1 MPTGNSGGTRPLPDA
16 LDEFVDGKSPN
27 YAANLER
34 VVGKW
39 IDWCRDRDVHTLDD
53 VEVQTMAR
61 YADHLTRRVRAGQ
74 ADGDDGIAASSAW
87 TYYSQISA
95 FLSWA
100 TKWEYIPENPAD
112 KGRAKDQLPPRP
124 SGNEAERQ
132 FWQPEQRQALLTY
145 LDERAREAVDSE
157 GLDAVD
163 PVRDRALGAVLAYT
177 GVRGAEIL
185 ADRHDPRRTGITWGD
200 VDLAAGTITVL
211 GKNQE
216 IEPTPLPEQASR
228 PLGRLKRL
236 LSPPDDDWPV
246 FPSRHTPT
254 LYETIEAAGYDRPAD
269 DPWTFLL
276 DNGIEP
282 PSLTTSGARSLLKRW
297 STEADIPGLD
307 VADGEYLTLHGAR
320 RGVGEK
326 LYRERGA
333 AAAQRTLRHADPS
346 TTSQMY
352 SHIEASEL
360 AEDNTDVFDGE

>member
-1 MPTGNSGGTRPLPDA
+1 MTVDDTGGSPCLSDA
-16 LDEFVDGKSPN
+16 LAEFVDGKSPN

-34 VVGKW
+34 VVGTW
-39 IDWCRDRDVHTLDD
+39 IDWCADRDVHTLED
-53 VEVQTMAR
+53 VEVKTMAR

-74 ADGDDGIAASSAW
+74 ADADDGIAASSAW

-112 KGRAKDQLPPRP
+112 KGRAKDQLPPKP
-124 SGNEAERQ
+124 SGNDADRQ

-145 LDERAREAVDSE
+145 LDERAREAVDE
-157 GLDAVD
+157 AGLDAVE
-163 PVRDRALGAVLAYT
+163 PVRDRAIAAVLAYT
-177 GVRGAEIL
+177 GVRGAEVL
-185 ADRHDPRRTGITWGD
+185 ADRHDPRRTGITWSD
-200 VDLAAGTITVL
+200 VDLEAGTITVL

-216 IEPTPLPEQASR
+216 VEPTPLPEQASR
-228 PLGRLKRL
+228 PLARLRTL

-254 LYETIEAAGYDRPAD
+254 LYEVIDAAGYDRPDA
-269 DPWTFLL
+269 DPWTFVL

-282 PSLTTSGARSLLKRW
+282 PSLTTSGVRSLLKRW
-297 STEADIPGLD
+297 SRDADIPGLD
-307 VADGEYLTLHGAR
+307 VEDGEYLTLHGAR

-360 AEDNTDVFDGE
+360 AEDNTDIFDEE

>member
-1 MPTGNSGGTRPLPDA
+1 MSADAPGSSRRLSDA
-16 LDEFVDGKSPN
+16 LDEFVEGKSPN
-27 YAANLER
+27 YAANLKR

-39 IDWCRDRDVHTLDD
+39 IDWCADRDVQTLDD

-74 ADGDDGIAASSAW
+74 ADADNGIAASSAW

-112 KGRAKDQLPPRP
+112 KGRAKDQLPPKP
-124 SGNEAERQ
+124 SGNDRGRQ
-132 FWQPEQRQALLTY
+132 FWQPEQRQALMEY
-145 LDERAREAVDSE
+145 LNERAREAIHADDVDAFE
-157 GLDAVD
+157 

-185 ADRHDPRRTGITWGD
+185 ADRHDPRRTGITWAD
-200 VDLAAGTITVL
+200 VDLEDGTITVL
-211 GKNQE
+211 GKNQQV
-216 IEPTPLPEQASR
+216 EPTPLPAQAVEPLSR
-228 PLGRLKRL
+228 LQTL
-236 LSPPDDDWPV
+236 LAPPDGDWPV
-246 FPSRHTPT
+246 FPSRHAPT
-254 LYETIEAAGYDRPAD
+254 LYETIEAAGYDRPEG
-269 DPWTFLL
+269 DPWQFVL
-276 DNGIEP
+276 DNMIAP
-282 PSLTTSGARSLLKRW
+282 PSLTTSGVRSLLKRW
-297 STEADIPGLD
+297 SQAADIPDLD
-307 VADGEYLTLHGAR
+307 ADDGEYLTLHGAR

-360 AEDNTDVFDGE
+360 AEDNSDVFDDE

>member
-1 MPTGNSGGTRPLPDA
+1 MPTGTPEEDRHLSDA
-16 LDEFVDGKSPN
+16 LEEFVEGKSPN

-39 IDWCRDRDVHTLDD
+39 IDWCDDRSVHTLGD

-87 TYYSQISA
+87 TYYGQISA

-124 SGNEAERQ
+124 SGNEADRQ

-145 LDERAREAVDSE
+145 LDERARTAIDRA
-157 GLDAVD
+157 GLDAVE
-163 PVRDRALGAVLAYT
+163 PVRDRALGAVLAFT

-185 ADRHDPRRTGITWGD
+185 ADRHDPRRTGLSWAD
-200 VDLAAGTITVL
+200 VDLTAGTITVL
-211 GKNQE
+211 GKNQTV
-216 IEPTPLPEQASR
+216 EPTPLPAQASR
-228 PLGRLKRL
+228 PLGRLRQL
-236 LSPPDDDWPV
+236 LDPPSDSWPV
-246 FPSRHTPT
+246 FPSGHPPT
-254 LYETIEAAGYDRPAD
+254 LYETIDAAGYDRPEG

-282 PSLTTSGARSLLKRW
+282 PSLTTSGVRSLLKRW
-297 STEADIPGLD
+297 SEAADVPGLD
-307 VADGEYLTLHGAR
+307 EGEYLTLHGAR
-320 RGVGEK
+320 RGVGET

-352 SHIEASEL
+352 AHIEASEL
-360 AEDNTDVFDGE
+360 AEDNTDVFDDE